1 MSENV
6 DLIKLGDKE
15 LTLVGTAHI
24 SQESVDLVKEVI
36 DRVKPDTVCVELCD
50 NRFKSLKE
58 PDAWKKTNIVEVIK
72 SGRSHLLLAQLILG
86 SYQKKLGKNLQI
98 KPGAEML
105 AAVDK
110 AEELNSKIALI
121 DRDIKAT
128 LKRTWGSIGFISF
141 MKLLWAGL
149 KSSFD
154 KTEITAEEIEK
165 LKSSDALAEAL
176 SEFSRY
182 LPEIQTTLIDERD
195 RFMAQKIAEL
205 DGKNIVAVVG
215 AGHVPGI
222 KKYLS
227 EPQNLED
234 LMTTPS
240 GSKLGRVFGYGIPI
254 LFFALLFVGVY
265 QSGIEAGAS
274 MLQSWALITGG
285 FGALGA
291 LITFCHPLTVVISFL
306 VAPFATLHPLFATGW
321 FTGLA
326 EAWIRKPTVQD
337 FETVLD
343 DLSTFKGAF
352 TNRVSRILV
361 VIAVTNLCASMGTI
375 LGITKIASQ

>member
-1 MSENV
+1 MNNNV
-6 DLIKLGDKE
+6 DTLNIGDKTI
-15 LTLVGTAHI
+15 TLVGTAHI
-24 SQESVDLVKEVI
+24 SKDSVRLVEEVI
-36 DRVKPDTVCVELCD
+36 DNLKPDTVCVELCD
-50 NRFKSLKE
+50 NRLKSLKDPE
-58 PDAWKKTNIVEVIK
+58 AWKKTNIVEVIK

-105 AAVDK
+105 KAVEK
-110 AEELNSKIALI
+110 AEVLGAKVSLI

-141 MKLLWAGL
+141 IKLLWAGI
-149 KSSFD
+149 KSGFD
-154 KTEITAEEIEK
+154 KTEITEHEIER

-195 RFMAQKIAEL
+195 RYMAQKIM
-205 DGKNIVAVVG
+205 DQQGSNIVAVVG

-222 KKYLS
+222 MRYLNES
-227 EPQNLED
+227 QDLES
-234 LMTTPS
+234 LTSIPT
-240 GSKLGRVFGYGIPI
+240 GSKLGRFFGYGIPI

-265 QSGIEAGAS
+265 QSGIQAGAS
-274 MLQSWALITGG
+274 ILQSWALITGG

-291 LITFCHPLTVVISFL
+291 LITFCHPITVIISFL
-306 VAPFATLHPLFATGW
+306 VAPIATLHPVLATGW
-321 FTGLA
+321 FTGLS
-326 EAWIRKPTVQD
+326 EAWIRKPTVKD

-343 DLSTFKGAF
+343 DLSTFRGAF

-361 VIAVTNLCASMGTI
+361 VIAVTNLCASLGTI
-375 LGITKIASQ
+375 LGITKIANQ

>member
-6 DLIKLGDKE
+6 DEIKLGDKE
-15 LTLVGTAHI
+15 LTLVGTAHT
-24 SQESVDLVKEVI
+24 SRESVDLVKEVI
-36 DRVKPDTVCVELCD
+36 DKVKPDTVCVELCD
-50 NRFKSLKE
+50 TRFKSLKD
-58 PDAWKKTNIVEVIK
+58 PDAWKRTNIVEVIK

-86 SYQKKLGKNLQI
+86 SYQKKLGKNLKI

-105 AAVDK
+105 AAVEK

-121 DRDIKAT
+121 DRDIKTT
-128 LKRTWGSIGFISF
+128 LKRTWGSIGFVSF

-154 KTEITAEEIEK
+154 KTEITAEDIEK
-165 LKSSDALAEAL
+165 LKSSDVLAEAL

-195 RFMAQKIAEL
+195 RYMAQKIAEQ

-227 EPQNLED
+227 EPQNLEE

-240 GSKLGRVFGYGIPI
+240 SSMLGRVFGYGIPA
-254 LFFALLFVGVY
+254 LFFALLFIGVY
-265 QSGIEAGAS
+265 QSGIKAGAS

-291 LITFCHPLTVVISFL
+291 IITFCHPLTVVISFL
-306 VAPFATLHPLFATGW
+306 VAPFATLHPLLATGW

-343 DLSTFKGAF
+343 DLSSVKGAF